1 MAEELKLDAKKTALV
16 LIDLQNAI
24 VARDLAPHKA
34 ADVVAR
40 SAKLAEAMRAAG
52 GTVMYVHALMGEF
65 LSRLTDTPRPPM
77 GTLPPGASDIVPE
90 AGLQKGDIVI
100 AKRVWGAFHATSL
113 DQQLRRRGI
122 DTIILG
128 GIATNMGVEST
139 ARAALDQDYQ
149 LVFAEDAMSS
159 LSADLHEF
167 AVKKLFPLMG
177 RVRSTEQI
185 LSALR

>member
-1 MAEELKLDAKKTALV
+1 MADVLQLEPKKTALV

-24 VARDLAPHKA
+24 VSRDLAPHKA
-34 ADVVAR
+34 SDVVAR

-52 GTVMYVHALMGEF
+52 GTVVYVHALMGEF
-65 LSRLTDTPRPPM
+65 VSRLTDVQRPSM

-90 AGLQKGDIVI
+90 AGMQKSDIVI
-100 AKRVWGAFHATSL
+100 AKRSWGAFHATSL
-113 DQQLRRRGI
+113 DQQLRRRGV
-122 DTIILG
+122 DTIIMA

-139 ARAALDQDYQ
+139 ARCAQDHDYQ

-159 LSADLHEF
+159 MGEALHEF

-177 RVRSTEQI
+177 RVRSTEEI
-185 LSALR
+185 LSTLR